1 MGGTLSVVLYK
12 WCVSLGLPNF
22 IVSVDVK
29 AYKRIL
35 ERNLDRYDEFVI
47 AIVFLSRDF
56 LTGFRKRKTERKKK
70 AEEELKNWLKE
81 EKKRIKKDVGRLLWV

>member
-1 MGGTLSVVLYK
+1 MLR
-12 WCVSLGLPNF
+12 P
-22 IVSVDVK
+22 I
-29 AYKRIL
+29 R
-35 ERNLDRYDEFVI
+35 DRYDEFVI

-81 EKKRIKKDVGRLLWV
+81 EKKRIKKDVGRLL